1 VNVHQPI
8 KDDKMSCPTP
18 KKQKLAEMTAEL
30 LKLLPTIA
38 IIDPL
43 EKHTDVISDLA
54 SEADVTFSG
63 TELRFKTDVTLDLS
77 KESSDTLNKIIKDVV
92 DSGGASNEDLDTIFD
107 KYGFEPMKP
116 NLARP
121 VKQ

>member
-1 VNVHQPI
+1 
-8 KDDKMSCPTP
+8 MSCPTP

-63 TELRFKTDVTLDLS
+63 TELRFKTDVTLDLA

-92 DSGGASNEDLDTIFD
+92 NSGGASNEDLDTIFD
-107 KYGFEPMKP
+107 KYGFEPMEP